1 MRGWLLRTA
10 VRRSIVEIR
19 YVTPVAPAA
28 APPPVAALYDQV
40 ERDFGVLAPPV
51 VLHSP
56 EPDALAACWAML
68 RETLVATGRV
78 DRGVKEAVA
87 AAVSVANRCPYC
99 VEVHGTTLDALAG
112 GPDATAVARDRVDL
126 VTDPEMR
133 RMATWARHSGAR
145 ESSDRPAPPFGPAQ
159 APEVIGV
166 AVTFHYI
173 NRMVN
178 IFLDDSPLP
187 TAAPVAV
194 RSALR
199 RLLRTVMRHTGR
211 TARAAGAARGQLPAA
226 ALPPDL
232 GWARGSA
239 PVADAF
245 ARAGAAI
252 EAAGARALA
261 PQVRDRVVAEVSRWD
276 GRPLGPSRS
285 WTRAAVADLPAAQR
299 PVARLALL
307 AALASYQ
314 VDASVI
320 DDARGAGLDDRG
332 LIAATSWASLTAAR
346 RIGAWMWA
354 GTGPATGSGTP
365 GQPAE
370 R

>member
-10 VRRSIVEIR
+10 VRRSITEIR
-19 YVTPVAPAA
+19 YLTPVRPAV
-28 APPPVAALYDQV
+28 APPPLAALYDEV

-51 VLHSP
+51 VLHSS

-78 DRGVKEAVA
+78 DRRVKEAVA
-87 AAVSVANRCPYC
+87 AAISVANSCPYC
-99 VEVHGTTLDALAG
+99 VEVHGTALDALSV
-112 GPDATAVARDRVDL
+112 GPDAAQVARDRIDL
-126 VTDPEMR
+126 VVDPEVR
-133 RMATWARHSGAR
+133 RLAAWARRSGVR
-145 ESSDRPAPPFGPAQ
+145 EPDDHGAPPFGPPQ

-178 IFLDDSPLP
+178 IFLDASPLP
-187 TAAPVAV
+187 SAAPAAV
-194 RSALR
+194 QSGLR

-211 TARAAGAARGQLPAA
+211 VERAPGIAQRRLPEA
-226 ALPPDL
+226 ALPADL
-232 GWARGSA
+232 DWARGCA

-245 ARAGAAI
+245 ARASAAI

-261 PQVRDRVVAEVSRWD
+261 PEVRDRVAAEVSRWD
-276 GRPLGPSRS
+276 GRPPGPNRS
-285 WTRAAVADLPAAQR
+285 WTRAVVADLPAAQQ
-299 PVARLALL
+299 PVGQLALL

-314 VDASVI
+314 VGEPVI
-320 DDARGAGLDDRG
+320 DEARRAGLDDRG
-332 LIAATSWASLTAAR
+332 LIAVTSWASLTAAR
-346 RIGAWMWA
+346 QIGTWMWA
-354 GTGPATGSGTP
+354 GVGPPTR
-365 GQPAE
+365 PAD